1 MKTLF
6 LDCFSGISGDM
17 TLGAL
22 VALGLKPSVLEWE
35 LSKLD
40 LGDFHMHFEQDKR
53 KDIAGIRFSI
63 HEGST
68 HSDSC
73 DHAHEHKHDHTCG
86 HDHAHEHKHDH
97 TCGHDHAHEHKH
109 DHTCGHDHA
118 HEHKHDH
125 TCGHDHAHEHKHDH
139 TCGHDHAHDHKH
151 DHTCG
156 HDHAHD
162 HKHEHPHRAYRDIRA
177 MIESSDLS
185 DGVKRRALAIF
196 HRIALAEAKIHGTS
210 PEDIH
215 FHEVGALDSIADI
228 VGVCVG
234 LEALGIQRVFA
245 SKLQD
250 GHGWI
255 DCAHGRFPVPAP
267 AVLELLHGIPIQQ
280 TDEPHELITP
290 TGAAILAE
298 IAEGFGPMPEMI
310 TEKVGYGLG
319 KRDLAS
325 RPNVLRAVL
334 GSLTNH

>member
-73 DHAHEHKHDHTCG
+73 DHDHEHKHDHTCG
-86 HDHAHEHKHDH
+86 HDHAHE
-97 TCGHDHAHEHKH
+97 
-109 DHTCGHDHA
+109 
-118 HEHKHDH
+118 
-125 TCGHDHAHEHKHDH
+125 
-139 TCGHDHAHDHKH
+139 
-151 DHTCG
+151 
-156 HDHAHD
+156 

>member
-22 VALGLKPSVLEWE
+22 IDLGLKPSALEWE

-68 HSDSC
+68 HDHTC
-73 DHAHEHKHDHTCG
+73 DHDHSHDHEHDHTCGHDHSHDHKHDHTCG
-86 HDHAHEHKHDH
+86 HDHS
-97 TCGHDHAHEHKH
+97 
-109 DHTCGHDHA
+109 
-118 HEHKHDH
+118 
-125 TCGHDHAHEHKHDH
+125 
-139 TCGHDHAHDHKH
+139 HDHKH

-156 HDHAHD
+156 HDHAQ
-162 HKHEHPHRAYRDIRA
+162 PHRAYRDIRA
-177 MIESSDLS
+177 LIESSELS
-185 DGVKRRALAIF
+185 DGVKRRSLAIF
-196 HRIALAEAKIHGTS
+196 HRIAVAEAKIHGTT
-210 PEDIH
+210 PDDIH

-234 LEALGIQRVFA
+234 LENLGIQRVFA

-267 AVLELLHGIPIQQ
+267 AVLELLRGIPIQQ
-280 TDEPHELITP
+280 TDEPNELITP

-310 TEKVGYGLG
+310 TEKIGYGLG

-334 GSLTNH
+334 GSLSNR

>member
-73 DHAHEHKHDHTCG
+73 DHDHEHKHDHTCG
-86 HDHAHEHKHDH
+86 HDHAHE
-97 TCGHDHAHEHKH
+97 
-109 DHTCGHDHA
+109 
-118 HEHKHDH
+118 
-125 TCGHDHAHEHKHDH
+125 
-139 TCGHDHAHDHKH
+139 
-151 DHTCG
+151 
-156 HDHAHD
+156 

-298 IAEGFGPMPEMI
+298 IAEGFGPVPEMI

>member
-73 DHAHEHKHDHTCG
+73 DHDHAHEHDHAHAHEHKHDHSCG

-97 TCGHDHAHEHKH
+97 TCDHDHAHEHKH
-109 DHTCGHDHA
+109 DHTCDHDHA

-125 TCGHDHAHEHKHDH
+125 TCDHDHAHE
-139 TCGHDHAHDHKH
+139 
-151 DHTCG
+151 
-156 HDHAHD
+156 

-177 MIESSDLS
+177 MLESSDLS
-185 DGVKRRALAIF
+185 DSVKRRALAIF

>member
-73 DHAHEHKHDHTCG
+73 DHDHEHEQKHDHTCG

-118 HEHKHDH
+118 HE
-125 TCGHDHAHEHKHDH
+125 
-139 TCGHDHAHDHKH
+139 
-151 DHTCG
+151 
-156 HDHAHD
+156 

-334 GSLTNH
+334 GSLTNP

>member
-73 DHAHEHKHDHTCG
+73 DHDHEHKHDHTCG

-97 TCGHDHAHEHKH
+97 TCGHDHAHE
-109 DHTCGHDHA
+109 
-118 HEHKHDH
+118 
-125 TCGHDHAHEHKHDH
+125 
-139 TCGHDHAHDHKH
+139 
-151 DHTCG
+151 
-156 HDHAHD
+156 

-334 GSLTNH
+334 GSLTNP

>member
-73 DHAHEHKHDHTCG
+73 DHDRE
-86 HDHAHEHKHDH
+86 HAHEHKHDH
-97 TCGHDHAHEHKH
+97 TCGHDHAHA
-109 DHTCGHDHA
+109 HA
-118 HEHKHDH
+118 
-125 TCGHDHAHEHKHDH
+125 
-139 TCGHDHAHDHKH
+139 
-151 DHTCG
+151 
-156 HDHAHD
+156 

-185 DGVKRRALAIF
+185 DSVKRRALAIF